1 MMMQGPPSGILGLKT
16 GSDLETGQG
25 IKNFH
30 WEQLLSA
37 LWLSIPEFLCF
48 INWACLCQLLAYLAP
63 GDLGSIHCLH
73 SSLQVRTLWL
83 LHQPRHSLWKL
94 CIPCCYR
101 WSATTWLLLLL
112 CLIIP
117 ITTEKA
123 ISVTAP
129 STMSSG
135 LQWAAIEH
143 FCDTHVPLPSSILI
157 IWVNRVFSKPV
168 HGTHSRCLV

>member
-1 MMMQGPPSGILGLKT
+1 MYRGPFGKGLRGSLLNVLFMMMQGPPSGILGLKT

-30 WEQLLSA
+30 WEQLLST

-63 GDLGSIHCLH
+63 GDLGSIRCLH

-94 CIPCCYR
+94 DIPCCYR

-117 ITTEKA
+117 ITDNSNGIVMEY
-123 ISVTAP
+123 
-129 STMSSG
+129 
-135 LQWAAIEH
+135 W
-143 FCDTHVPLPSSILI
+143 
-157 IWVNRVFSKPV
+157 WRKPF
-168 HGTHSRCLV
+168 L